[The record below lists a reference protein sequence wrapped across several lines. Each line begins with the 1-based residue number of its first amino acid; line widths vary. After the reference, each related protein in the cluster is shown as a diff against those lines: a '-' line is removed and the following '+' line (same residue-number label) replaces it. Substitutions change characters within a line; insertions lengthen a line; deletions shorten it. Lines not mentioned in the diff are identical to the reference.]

1 MGALKKGGKGE
12 KSNKSKN
19 SDGDVI
25 GCTGNQRRGEVRG
38 GEGGGCVKCSQRGV
52 ESPSLRSP
60 ASL

>member
-38 GEGGGCVKCSQRGV
+38 GEGGGCVKCSQ
-52 ESPSLRSP
+52 
-60 ASL
+60 